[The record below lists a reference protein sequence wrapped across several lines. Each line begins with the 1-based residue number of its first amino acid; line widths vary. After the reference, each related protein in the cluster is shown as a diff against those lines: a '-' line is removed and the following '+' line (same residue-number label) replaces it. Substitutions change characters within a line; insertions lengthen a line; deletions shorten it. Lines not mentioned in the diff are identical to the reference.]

1 MCEDPHFCENL
12 VECDGFYQ
20 INLSKKVKGLLPWVK
35 VTDIT
40 QLASACAGIKT
51 NWKVVRTGK
60 AEEEDGEQANL
71 WSFVQLTKEKYRS

>member
-40 QLASACAGIKT
+40 QVASACAGIKT
-51 NWKVVRTGK
+51 N
-60 AEEEDGEQANL
+60 
-71 WSFVQLTKEKYRS
+71 